1 MTARGI
7 DIPMSAGR
15 LRSLFSILLALVGE
29 RMIGQTTVPPL
40 TWSNNSVSSS
50 FTAAASWVG
59 GAGSSSFPDAST
71 PVQFMSTGQPVV
83 QPVLSTQATVL
94 GMTFLQTS
102 PSYNLTTQLTSGVSL
117 SVGQLGIVNQSS
129 LAQTIAVPLILSGG
143 TGTNVTPVPV
153 SSNGSG
159 ALFLS
164 GPVAVGAAGVSFGS
178 SSGGSGVVS
187 GVVTSVA
194 QTAGKLTVAGGTWSF
209 SGANTF
215 TGPVEITG
223 GTMVLASSG
232 ALPASRPLLLNPAA
246 GLFATLDIAGQSS
259 VTAGTLTFRGSG
271 YSSSSISL
279 SSSALLNLTGNLV
292 YDASGRPG
300 MASITGGTLALG
312 ATTRTFLVGAGQGYA
327 TPSITDLSIS
337 SNISGSGGISKQ
349 GVGTLA
355 LSGTNST
362 FSGPL
367 VINEGAVVLGA
378 SGALPAGTAVTVDA
392 ASGVASLVLGGSS
405 QSISSLTLGAS
416 NRQARALNVVEVGQG
431 GVLSLGSS
439 TAGQLTVYGT
449 GVGPSARIGDSFT
462 TGSGQLNFNSGGVIN
477 VLRNNAAATSVV
489 DLIVTTSIAGSLAV
503 QKNGPGAML
512 LEGSGSLLT
521 GALNVNQGTVLL
533 GAFFASSA
541 TNGAGGAV
549 VVGSGAAIAA
559 GRYVS
564 AFYDEHV
571 LAKAVTLNSGAQLGS
586 WDLDQDIRLNLAGA
600 VTLQPAANSSVVT
613 LGLAGDEGNV
623 ISGAVNSTTAGT
635 AVNLVNI
642 GTGRRGL
649 LALSGPIGQN
659 IGSLT
664 VDGAG
669 LMLSTVPVS
678 AVLNVTGGGYLGV
691 APAAL
696 KGPAPAVQGV
706 IDRVGVNKAT
716 FSGTFGFD
724 SFLDDTTPQVF
735 ADSVSFAN
743 FSANLTLGSMTG
755 AILTGAITPPG
766 SVYAFGNGG
775 GVLILRGGAALTDAP
790 GGGARSLSVVSSSAV
805 QDNALALVLQA
816 ASSFSGGVRVAN
828 SRLLLDAAGALPA
841 GSRPMSLEAGGYLG
855 FTENAGMS
863 GPGGFRSLLSPANFS
878 TLTLDPTAV
887 LGLDSAQFIADKI
900 ANSNISP
907 TATRFISD
915 KLDFSQLGPVGV
927 GTVTRA
933 TLLGSLVGQVSGN
946 ARSLRLLG
954 VEGGVLEIR
963 SRVSDANAASLTVG
977 GTSLLHANG
986 KVVLAAQ
993 NTYSGGTTLVSGTL
1007 VAGTSQRVSRGT
1019 VVSGP
1024 LGLGAVTVPADALSP
1039 TLSAGGSSLATL
1051 GNNFLL
1057 GSRLALGAFDGSAV
1071 YNPASL
1077 SLTGTIANLSATNT
1091 GGLDVYGDVT
1101 LRGTNTFSGG
1111 VNLYNG
1117 VIYLGS
1123 SSSGTAGGPLGTG
1136 TLKVSPVAG
1145 SYSVGLAA
1153 LGPQTLDN
1161 PLVLEVS
1168 SPSRFSVFGTG
1179 SLTLAGPVSLNAPV
1193 EFYVGSQPL
1202 YLTGQISGFG
1212 SLGSSPGSNGT
1223 IVLNPAGGAN
1233 TFTGGVANYSG
1244 RIVFA
1249 SAASIPAGAV
1259 LAPGSDGYTG
1269 YATGYVPGASFQ
1281 NDFLAKFDRAG
1292 TFGTIGLDTLIN
1304 GKLALGPTQGTPN
1317 LFSDQIDLTGFG
1329 SAAKIGST
1337 STAVLSGSIKPAFN
1351 TYSFGGGGG
1360 WLEVSS
1366 ALVDIPPGGTNLS
1379 VAAPSS
1385 TSGSAPL
1392 TLRLNSG
1399 ANTFSGG
1406 GEVNGSALIFAPG
1419 TMPANGTFS
1428 VRNGGYIGAESST
1441 DSFLSRL
1448 AIGSSSVM
1456 VGFDTAPGGT
1466 VVPIT
1471 GSIDLTKLQNTS
1483 GLTAP
1488 KVLLGTASQAT
1499 LSGTITLRP
1508 DDLIYRFGAYK
1519 GGQLT
1524 VVSPLNSGSVQIGD
1538 SSGGAFQANPINP
1551 TSISTVTLS
1560 GNNSYTGGTSLLSGL
1575 LLLGNANALGTGALT
1590 ISKPSTF
1597 TSGLPVVPMLGSAV
1611 DGLSVANP
1619 VTLSG
1624 ANLSLTGSNS
1634 FTLTGTV
1641 SGNAGVFKTGS
1652 STVTLTGANSFSG
1665 VSIEQGTLVLGTASS
1680 GSLGTV
1686 SFSGASGGTLRVLDS
1701 FTVGNIYA
1709 DSSSARIEV
1718 AGGKTLT
1725 VSPPSSPS
1733 GSASYTPVFS
1743 GVFAPVPAGG
1753 GFELVFSGTVMTG
1766 DSVPQL
1772 RLAGQSTYSGTTRVR
1787 SGIDLT
1793 VADSAA
1799 FGQSSVVLEGG
1810 RLALASGVELA
1821 NPLTLSSGTLA
1832 GEGSVTTTASI
1843 SVGSGAKLQPGFDLA
1858 ATLGFT
1864 ASGSY
1869 SGTVL
1874 SLLGGGAYRWKIGDA
1889 TAAGGEWDRIAVN
1902 GAVSIG
1908 ASAAAPF
1915 TVQMAPVGAL
1925 GLLSGAIAGFDPAQ
1939 SYAWPILTAS
1949 SISGFSAGAFV
1960 IDSSAFATLA
1970 PDYKFSLGLVNDTLG
1985 SSLVL
1990 NYNPAAVP
1998 EPSTWV
2004 MLLSGAAA
2012 GALWLRRRRS

>member
-1 MTARGI
+1 MLLLVL
-7 DIPMSAGR
+7 AGGQ
-15 LRSLFSILLALVGE
+15 VT
-29 RMIGQTTVPPL
+29 GQTNVSPI

-50 FTAAASWVG
+50 FTSAASWVG
-59 GAGSSSFPDAST
+59 GTGSTTVPDAST
-71 PVQFMSTGQPVV
+71 LVQFMSTGQPVV
-83 QPVLSTQATVL
+83 QPLLSTQAAVL
-94 GMTFLQTS
+94 GMTFLQSS

-117 SVGQLGIVNQSS
+117 TVGQLGILNQSS
-129 LAQTIAVPLILSGG
+129 LAQTIAVPLILPGA
-143 TGTNVTPVPV
+143 TGANVTPVPV

-178 SSGGSGVVS
+178 SAGGSGVVS

-232 ALPASRPLLLNPAA
+232 ALPASKPLLLNPAA
-246 GLFATLDIAGQSS
+246 GLFATVEIAGQSA
-259 VTAGTLTFRGSG
+259 VTAGNITFLGAR
-271 YSSSSISL
+271 YSSSTLSL
-279 SSSALLNLTGNLV
+279 APSASLNLTGNLV

-300 MASITGGTLALG
+300 MANITGGTLALG
-312 ATTRTFLVGAGQGYA
+312 ATTRTFLVGAQGYA

-337 SNISGSGGISKQ
+337 SNIAGSGGISKQ

-378 SGALPAGTAVTVDA
+378 TGALPAGTAVTIDA
-392 ASGVASLVLGGSS
+392 AIGKASLVLGGTS

-416 NRQARALNVVEVGQG
+416 GRQAGGINLVEVGSG
-431 GVLSLGSS
+431 GILSLGSS
-439 TAGQLTVYGT
+439 TAGQITVYGQGT
-449 GVGPSARIGDSFT
+449 GPSGRIGDSFT

-477 VLRNNAAATSVV
+477 VLRNNAAATSEV
-489 DLIVTTSIAGSLAV
+489 DLIVTTSIAGSQAV

-512 LEGSGSLLT
+512 LEGSGSMLT

-541 TNGAGGAV
+541 TNGAGGPV

-559 GRYVS
+559 GRYVTVL
-564 AFYDEHV
+564 YDEHV
-571 LAKAVTLNSGAQLGS
+571 LAKAVTFNSGAQLGS

-600 VTLQPAANSSVVT
+600 VTLQPAATTTGVM
-613 LGLAGDEGNV
+613 LALAGVEGNV
-623 ISGAVNSTTAGT
+623 ISGAVNATTAGT
-635 AVNLVNI
+635 AVNLVNV

-649 LALSGPIGQN
+649 LALSGTIGQN
-659 IGSLT
+659 IGSFT

-691 APAAL
+691 APAVL
-696 KGPAPAVQGV
+696 KGSTPPVQAVV
-706 IDRVGVNKAT
+706 DRVGVNKST
-716 FSGTFGFD
+716 FNGTFGFD
-724 SFLDDTTPQVF
+724 SFRDETTPQVF
-735 ADSVSFAN
+735 AESVSFAN
-743 FSANLTLGSMTG
+743 FGANLTLGSMTG

-766 SVYAFGNGG
+766 TVYAFGNGG
-775 GVLILRGGAALTDAP
+775 GVLILRGGAALTDAS
-790 GGGARSLSVVSSSAV
+790 GGGSRSLSVVSSSTI
-805 QDNALALVLQA
+805 QDNALAVVLQA
-816 ASSFSGGVRVAN
+816 ANSFSGGVRVAN
-828 SRLLLDAAGALPA
+828 SLLLLDAAGALPP
-841 GSRPMSLEAGGYLG
+841 GSRPMSLEAGAYLG
-855 FTENAGMS
+855 FTETAGMS
-863 GPGGFRSLLSPANFS
+863 GPGGFRSMLSPSNFS
-878 TLTLDPTAV
+878 SLTLDPTAV
-887 LGLDSAQFIADKI
+887 LGLDSTQFIAGKI
-900 ANSNISP
+900 ENSDSSP
-907 TATRFISD
+907 TVARFVSD

-927 GTVTRA
+927 GTLTKA
-933 TLLGSLVGQVSGN
+933 TLLGSLVGQGSGGS
-946 ARSLRLLG
+946 RSLRLLG

-963 SRVSDANAASLTVG
+963 SRVSDVNAASLTVG
-977 GTSLLHANG
+977 GNSLLHADG

-993 NTYSGGTTLVSGTL
+993 NTYTGGTTLVSGTL
-1007 VAGTSQRVSRGT
+1007 VAASSQRVVRGA

-1024 LGLGAVTVPADALSP
+1024 LGLGSVTVPTDALAP
-1039 TLSAGGSSLATL
+1039 ALTAGGFSTATL

-1057 GSRLALGAFDGSAV
+1057 GSRLALGAFDGFTV

-1077 SLTGTIANLSATNT
+1077 TLAGTIGNLSATNS
-1091 GGLDVYGDVT
+1091 GGLDIYSDVT
-1101 LRGTNTFSGG
+1101 LRGSNTFSGG

-1136 TLKVSPVAG
+1136 ALKVLPVAG
-1145 SYSVGLAA
+1145 SYTVGLAA
-1153 LGPQTLDN
+1153 LGPQTLAN
-1161 PLVLEVS
+1161 PVVLEVF
-1168 SPSRFSVFGTG
+1168 SPNRFSVFGTG
-1179 SLTLAGPVSLNAPV
+1179 SLTLSGPVSLNSPV

-1202 YLTGQISGFG
+1202 YLTGQISGAG
-1212 SLGSSPGSNGT
+1212 SLGMDYGSVGT
-1223 IVLNPAGGAN
+1223 LVLNPSGGAN
-1233 TFTGGVANYSG
+1233 TLTGGVSNYSG

-1249 SAASIPAGAV
+1249 SAAAIPAGSV
-1259 LAPGSDGYTG
+1259 LAPGSNGYTG
-1269 YATGYVPGASFQ
+1269 YATGYVAGASFQ
-1281 NDFLAKFDRAG
+1281 NNFLAKFDRVD
-1292 TFGTIGLDTLIN
+1292 TSGTIGLDTLIN
-1304 GKLALGPTQGTPN
+1304 GKLALSPTQGTPN
-1317 LFSDQIDLTGFG
+1317 LFSDQIDLTGFT
-1329 SAAKIGST
+1329 SAVKIGST
-1337 STAVLSGSIKPAFN
+1337 STAVLSGSITPAFN

-1379 VAAPSS
+1379 VVSPSS
-1385 TSGSAPL
+1385 SGSAPL

-1406 GEVNGSALIFAPG
+1406 GEVSNSALIFAPG

-1466 VVPIT
+1466 VAPIL
-1471 GSIDLTKLQNTS
+1471 GAVDLGKLQDFSSLNS
-1483 GLTAP
+1483 P
-1488 KVLLGTASQAT
+1488 VVLLGTSSQAE
-1499 LSGTITLRP
+1499 LRGSI
-1508 DDLIYRFGAYK
+1508 LLRSNETTYRFGAYK

-1524 VVSPLNSGSVQIGD
+1524 VVSPLTSGSVQIGD

-1575 LLLGNANALGTGALT
+1575 LLLGNANALGTAALT

-1597 TSGLPVVPMLGSAV
+1597 TGGLPVVPMLGSAL

-1641 SGNAGVFKTGS
+1641 SGNAGVFKAGS
-1652 STVTLTGANSFSG
+1652 STVTLTGSNSFSG

-1680 GSLGTV
+1680 ASLGTV
-1686 SFSGASGGTLRVLDS
+1686 SFSGASSGTLRFLDS
-1701 FTVGNIYA
+1701 FTVGNISA

-1718 AGGKTLT
+1718 AAGKTLT
-1725 VSPPSSPS
+1725 VNPLSS
-1733 GSASYTPVFS
+1733 GSGSYSYEPVFS
-1743 GVFAPVPAGG
+1743 GSFAPTSGG
-1753 GFELVFSGTVMTG
+1753 GAFELVFSGTVSTG
-1766 DSVPQL
+1766 HSMPQL
-1772 RLAGQSTYSGTTRVR
+1772 RLTGQSSYSGTTRVR
-1787 SGIDLT
+1787 GGIDLT

-1799 FGQSSVVLEGG
+1799 FGQSSVALEGG

-1832 GEGSVTTTASI
+1832 GEGGISTSSAI
-1843 SVGSGAKLQPGFDLA
+1843 SVGGGVILQPGFDLA
-1858 ATLGFT
+1858 ATLTFT
-1864 ASGSY
+1864 AAGSY
-1869 SGTVL
+1869 AGTVL
-1874 SLLGGGAYRWKIGDA
+1874 SLNGGGAYRWKIGDA
-1889 TAAGGEWDRIAVN
+1889 TSSSGEWDRVGVS

-1908 ASAAAPF
+1908 ATAAAPF
-1915 TVQMAPVGAL
+1915 TVQMAPVGSL
-1925 GLLSGAIAGFDPAQ
+1925 GLLTGGIAGFDPSQ
-1939 SYAWPILTAS
+1939 NYNWPILTAS
-1949 SISGFSAGAFV
+1949 SITGFTAGAFV
-1960 IDSSAFATLA
+1960 VDSSAFATLA
-1970 PDYKFSLGLVNDTLG
+1970 PDYKFSVGLDSLG

-2012 GALWLRRRRS
+2012 GALWLRRRRA

>member
-1 MTARGI
+1 MRAITRFVGALVSCASL
-7 DIPMSAGR
+7 SAQT
-15 LRSLFSILLALVGE
+15 ILL
-29 RMIGQTTVPPL
+29 
-40 TWSNNSVSSS
+40 WSENPVSNV
-50 FTAAASWVG
+50 FTATSSWVG
-59 GAGSSSFPDAST
+59 VGSPVTTPSLNTLARFNQGGA
-71 PVQFMSTGQPVV
+71 V
-83 QPVLSTQATVL
+83 QPVFTTSASVQGLVFESTAGPYFIPSV
-94 GMTFLQTS
+94 TS
-102 PSYNLTTQLTSGVSL
+102 QIPTGVSL
-117 SVGQLGIVNQSS
+117 TIGPSGIVSQSS
-129 LAQTIAVPLILSGG
+129 AAQTIGVPLIFSSASATPMQANASGQLRVTGTMTLGSGG
-143 TGTNVTPVPV
+143 VVFG
-153 SSNGSG
+153 GSG
-159 ALFLS
+159 AGGVIS
-164 GPVAVGAAGVSFGS
+164 GA
-178 SSGGSGVVS
+178 
-187 GVVTSVA
+187 VTSVP
-194 QTAGKLTVAGGTWSF
+194 QTAGKLNVAGGTWSF

-215 TGPVEITG
+215 SGPVEITG

-232 ALPASRPLLLNPAA
+232 ALPASRTLLFNPAA
-246 GLFATLDIAGQSS
+246 GLFANLEIAGQNT
-259 VTAGTLTFRGSG
+259 VTAGTITFQGAG
-271 YSSSSISL
+271 FSSSTISL
-279 SSSALLNLTGNLV
+279 APSASLNLTGDLV

-300 MASITGGTLALG
+300 VANISGGTLALG
-312 ATTRTFLVGAGQGYA
+312 AVTRIFKVGAGQGYA

-337 SNISGSGGISKQ
+337 SNISGAAGISKQ
-349 GVGTLA
+349 GAGTLA

-378 SGALPAGTAVTVDA
+378 TGALPAGTAVTIDA

-416 NRQARALNVVEVGQG
+416 NRQTRALNVVEVGQG
-431 GVLSLGSS
+431 GVLSLGST

-449 GVGPSARIGDSFT
+449 GVGPSARIGESFT

-559 GRYVS
+559 GRYFS
-564 AFYDEHV
+564 ALYDEHV

-586 WDLDQDIRLNLAGA
+586 WDLDQGIRLNLAGA

-613 LGLAGDEGNV
+613 LGLAGKKGNV
-623 ISGAVNSTTAGT
+623 ISGAVNATTAGT
-635 AVNLVNI
+635 AVNLVNV

-649 LALSGPIGQN
+649 LALSGAIGPN
-659 IGSLT
+659 IASFT

-669 LMLSTVPVS
+669 LMVSTVPVS

-691 APAAL
+691 APAVL

-716 FSGTFGFD
+716 FDGTFGFD

-743 FSANLTLGSMTG
+743 FGANLTLGSMTG

-841 GSRPMSLEAGGYLG
+841 GSRPLSLEAGGYLG

-887 LGLDSAQFIADKI
+887 LGLDSAQFIAGKI

-907 TATRFISD
+907 TATRFIFD

-946 ARSLRLLG
+946 SRSLRLLG

-1039 TLSAGGSSLATL
+1039 TLSAGGFSMATL

-1057 GSRLALGAFDGSAV
+1057 GSRLALGTFDGSAV

-1091 GGLDVYGDVT
+1091 GGLDIYGDVT

-1123 SSSGTAGGPLGTG
+1123 SSVTAGGPLGTG

-1145 SYSVGLAA
+1145 SYNVGLAA
-1153 LGPQTLDN
+1153 LGAQTLAN
-1161 PLVLEVS
+1161 PVVLEVF
-1168 SPSRFSVFGTG
+1168 SPGRFSVFGTG
-1179 SLTLAGPVSLNAPV
+1179 SLTLAGPVSLNSPV

-1202 YLTGQISGFG
+1202 YLTGQISGPG
-1212 SLGSSPGSNGT
+1212 SLGLSYGSGGT
-1223 IVLNPAGGAN
+1223 LVVNPASGSN
-1233 TFTGGVANYSG
+1233 TFTGGVSNYSG

-1249 SAASIPAGAV
+1249 SAAAIPSGST
-1259 LAPGSDGYTG
+1259 LAPGFDGYTG
-1269 YATGYVPGASFQ
+1269 YATGYVSGLSFQ
-1281 NDFLAKFDRAG
+1281 NDFLAKFDRMG
-1292 TFGTIGLDTLIN
+1292 TSGTIGLDTLI
-1304 GKLALGPTQGTPN
+1304 GGQLALSPTQGTPN
-1317 LFSDQIDLTGFG
+1317 LFSDQIDLTGFT
-1329 SAAKIGST
+1329 SSAKIGSA

-1379 VAAPSS
+1379 VSSPS

-1406 GEVNGSALIFAPG
+1406 GEVSASALVFGPG
-1419 TMPANGTFS
+1419 TMPGVGSFT
-1428 VRNGGYIGAESST
+1428 VRNGGYIGAESAT

-1456 VGFDTAPGGT
+1456 VGFDTAPGGSP
-1466 VVPIT
+1466 VVIT
-1471 GSIDLTKLQNTS
+1471 GTVDLGKLQNPS
-1483 GLTAP
+1483 FINSPA
-1488 KVLLGTASQAT
+1488 VLLGTSSRAD
-1499 LSGTITLRP
+1499 LSGAILLRANES
-1508 DDLIYRFGAYK
+1508 LYRFGAYK

-1524 VVSPLNSGSVQIGD
+1524 VSSPLTAGSVQIGD

-1551 TSISTVTLS
+1551 ASISTVTLS
-1560 GNNSYTGGTSLLSGL
+1560 GNNSYPGGTSLLSGL
-1575 LLLGNANALGTGALT
+1575 LLVGNANALGTGALT

-1597 TSGLPVVPMLGSAV
+1597 TGGLPVVPMLGSAV
-1611 DGLSVANP
+1611 EGLSIANS

-1624 ANLSLTGSNS
+1624 AGLSLAGSNS

-1641 SGNAGVFKTGS
+1641 SGNAGVSKTGS
-1652 STVTLTGANSFSG
+1652 STVALTGANSFSG

-1686 SFSGASGGTLRVLDS
+1686 SFSGASGGTLRLLDS

-1718 AGGKTLT
+1718 AAGKTLT
-1725 VSPPSSPS
+1725 VNPTSSPS

-1743 GVFAPVPAGG
+1743 GGFAPVPAGG
-1753 GFELVFSGTVMTG
+1753 GFELVFSGTVTTG

-1810 RLALASGVELA
+1810 RLALASGVEFA

-1832 GEGSVTTTASI
+1832 GEGNVSTAASI
-1843 SVGSGAKLQPGFDLA
+1843 SVGTGAKLQPGFELA
-1858 ATLGFT
+1858 ATLSFT

-1869 SGTVL
+1869 SGAVL

-1889 TAAGGEWDRIAVN
+1889 TAPGGEWDRITVT
-1902 GAVSIG
+1902 GGVSIG
-1908 ASAAAPF
+1908 ATAAAPF

-1949 SISGFSAGAFV
+1949 SITGFTAGALLV
-1960 IDSSAFATLA
+1960 DSSAFASLA
-1970 PDYKFSLGLVNDTLG
+1970 PDYKFSVGLVSDTLG

-1990 NYNPAAVP
+1990 SYNPAAVP